1 LFPEAQHAAAISFFL
16 SDRIETR
23 CLRIQN
29 NRHQRLNRQRRSTT
43 LQASPAFLDYSVSL
57 NSLFGFPH
65 LIRKARRLRLQRG
78 NQPNEMQFNGVGG
91 LPTQITVSAHFALI
105 RSNGED
111 K

>member
-1 LFPEAQHAAAISFFL
+1 
-16 SDRIETR
+16 
-23 CLRIQN
+23 
-29 NRHQRLNRQRRSTT
+29 

-57 NSLFGFPH
+57 NSLFGFPC
-65 LIRKARRLRLQRG
+65 LIRKARGLTSKRG

-91 LPTQITVSAHFALI
+91 VPTQITVSAHFALT

>member
-1 LFPEAQHAAAISFFL
+1 
-16 SDRIETR
+16 
-23 CLRIQN
+23 
-29 NRHQRLNRQRRSTT
+29 

-65 LIRKARRLRLQRG
+65 LIRKARRLSSRHG
-78 NQPNEMQFNGVGG
+78 TQPNEMQFNGVGG
-91 LPTQITVSAHFALI
+91 LPSQITVSAHFALT